1 MHEGHVPASDEFFQ
15 IESIEARVLG
25 KDALFAIRCTNE
37 IFQWFG
43 EQDDFVPKPSHIVTS
58 FPLGWKAMLPP
69 FPIPLPR
76 LGFAESPLY

>member
-25 KDALFAIRCTNE
+25 KEALFAIRCTNE

-43 EQDDFVPKPSHIVTS
+43 EQDDLFLSQVT
-58 FPLGWKAMLPP
+58 
-69 FPIPLPR
+69 
-76 LGFAESPLY
+76 